1 MYQFSEYRNPIVQR
15 IKFAREGANV
25 IRVHANPGVVPYP
38 VGMHT
43 FNMLTMLRILR
54 PDAPI
59 ALVWAIVEHDVPER
73 VTGDTPHPAKVAG
86 IMDRDRQTMFEMHI
100 NELIFGEDSVQ
111 GLSPEDVKWL
121 HGLDML
127 EFYCYCRD
135 QLMMGNRM
143 IETKLAAVERYMKKY
158 AHKYPERIVDVYH
171 MLLSDGWATMSD
183 IGDE

>member
-1 MYQFSEYRNPIVQR
+1 MYQLSESRNPLVQR

-25 IRVHANPGVVPYP
+25 VRVHANPGIVQYP

-43 FNMLTMLRILR
+43 FNMLTILRILR

-111 GLSPEDVKWL
+111 GLSSEEVKWL
-121 HGLDML
+121 NGLDML

-158 AHKYPERIVDVYH
+158 THKYPERIVDVYH

>member
-1 MYQFSEYRNPIVQR
+1 MYQFSELRNPLVQS
-15 IKFAREGANV
+15 IKFSREGANV
-25 IRVHANPGVVPYP
+25 IRVHANPGTVPYP

-43 FNMLTMLRILR
+43 FNMLMMLRILW

-59 ALVWAIVEHDVPER
+59 SLVWAIVEHDVPER
-73 VTGDTPHPAKVAG
+73 ITGDTPHPAKVAG
-86 IMDRDRQTMFEMHI
+86 IMDRVKQSEYEEHI
-100 NELIFGEDSVQ
+100 NTLVFGEDSASN
-111 GLSPEDVKWL
+111 LSPEEAGWL
-121 HGLDML
+121 SGLDML

-143 IETKLAAVERYMKKY
+143 IETKLAAVELYMKKY